1 MRCIALLLVMAF
13 LICFVIPLWELF
25 FNQTEERS
33 CYFQNENLGSFIQVP
48 VGAFVKGAY
57 GFYPEEGPPVKIRV
71 APFLIQINEVTND
84 QFAQFVKETG
94 HVTEAESNGGS
105 ASFVQSD
112 TPEQW
117 LWVALW

>member
-1 MRCIALLLVMAF
+1 MHTV
-13 LICFVIPLWELF
+13 
-25 FNQTEERS
+25 
-33 CYFQNENLGSFIQVP
+33 FIQK
-48 VGAFVKGAY
+48 KG
-57 GFYPEEGPPVKIRV
+57 PVKIRV

-84 QFAQFVKETG
+84 QFAHFAKETG